1 MYKMDPFSMQFM
13 SMCSLCA
20 FYKRYVF
27 IYTHTSLDPSSF
39 SNMKLV
45 AVCVLL
51 YKLLLYIRAC
61 GGLENFLQHPLDL
74 PHSEM
79 LAPSSVV
86 WLPRASLT
94 FPEGWMSGCSLFFRS
109 SRQRASVQ
117 FFFRSSRQRVS
128 VQAVEVRGEWN

>member
-51 YKLLLYIRAC
+51 YKLLLYRAC

-94 FPEGWMSGCSLFFRS
+94 FPEGWMSGRSL
-109 SRQRASVQ
+109 
-117 FFFRSSRQRVS
+117 FFRSSRQRVS

>member
-1 MYKMDPFSMQFM
+1 MYKMDPISMQFM

-51 YKLLLYIRAC
+51 YKLLLYRAC
-61 GGLENFLQHPLDL
+61 EGLENFLQHPLDL
-74 PHSEM
+74 PHSET
-79 LAPSSVV
+79 LAPSSLV

-109 SRQRASVQ
+109 SRQR
-117 FFFRSSRQRVS
+117 VS

>member
-51 YKLLLYIRAC
+51 YKLLLYRAC
-61 GGLENFLQHPLDL
+61 EGLENFLQHPLDL
-74 PHSEM
+74 PHSET
-79 LAPSSVV
+79 LAPSSLV

-109 SRQRASVQ
+109 SRQR
-117 FFFRSSRQRVS
+117 VS

>member
-1 MYKMDPFSMQFM
+1 MYKMDPISMQFM

-51 YKLLLYIRAC
+51 YKLLLYRAC
-61 GGLENFLQHPLDL
+61 EGLENFLQHPLDL
-74 PHSEM
+74 PHSET

-94 FPEGWMSGCSLFFRS
+94 FPEGWMSGRSL
-109 SRQRASVQ
+109 
-117 FFFRSSRQRVS
+117 FFRSSRQRVS

>member
-1 MYKMDPFSMQFM
+1 MQFM

-74 PHSEM
+74 PHSET
-79 LAPSSVV
+79 LAPSSLV

-94 FPEGWMSGCSLFFRS
+94 FPEGWMSGRSL
-109 SRQRASVQ
+109 
-117 FFFRSSRQRVS
+117 FFRSSRQRVS

>member
-1 MYKMDPFSMQFM
+1 MYKMDPISMQFM

-51 YKLLLYIRAC
+51 YKLLLYRAC
-61 GGLENFLQHPLDL
+61 EGLENFLQHPLDL
-74 PHSEM
+74 PHSET
-79 LAPSSVV
+79 LAPSSLV

-94 FPEGWMSGCSLFFRS
+94 FPEGWMSGRSL
-109 SRQRASVQ
+109 
-117 FFFRSSRQRVS
+117 FFRSSRQRVS

>member
-51 YKLLLYIRAC
+51 YKLLLYRAC
-61 GGLENFLQHPLDL
+61 EGLENFLQHPLDL
-74 PHSEM
+74 PHSET

-94 FPEGWMSGCSLFFRS
+94 FPEGWMSGRSL
-109 SRQRASVQ
+109 
-117 FFFRSSRQRVS
+117 FFRSSRQRVS

>member
-1 MYKMDPFSMQFM
+1 MYKMDPISMQFM

-51 YKLLLYIRAC
+51 YKLLLYRAC
-61 GGLENFLQHPLDL
+61 EGLENFLQHPLDL

-94 FPEGWMSGCSLFFRS
+94 FPEGWMSGRSL
-109 SRQRASVQ
+109 
-117 FFFRSSRQRVS
+117 FFRSSRQRVS

>member
-51 YKLLLYIRAC
+51 YKLLLYRAC

-74 PHSEM
+74 PHSET

-109 SRQRASVQ
+109 SRQR
-117 FFFRSSRQRVS
+117 VS